1 VEANI
6 WEGLVVVQLVLHP
19 GKQWSY
25 RLKTMDIQSE
35 STDKKKT
42 SEHNACCRRHGAVKL
57 REN

>member
-1 VEANI
+1 
-6 WEGLVVVQLVLHP
+6 VVVQLVLHP